1 MRFSQIFT
9 LFVITLLVTLPEMV
23 QAGTS
28 RRSMRSGMNLAR
40 SSSRGSRYSSGG
52 GGSTRR
58 GSPTWYYGVITIPGP
73 DGTYF
78 EGYGEECPGGCAIDR
93 VCATEERCTS
103 VARTNYFW
111 FGVGVL
117 IIAFTIYTICNDPQ
131 CCGKKKEDEDE
142 KKSGSHHSSHR
153 NSVH

>member
-9 LFVITLLVTLPEMV
+9 LLVVALLVTLPEMV

-28 RRSMRSGMNLAR
+28 RRSARGGMNLKR
-40 SSSRGSRYSSGG
+40 GGSRGSRYSSTGG

-58 GSPTWYYGVITIPGP
+58 GSPTWYYGVITIPAA

-93 VCATEERCTS
+93 VCETADRCSS

-117 IIAFTIYTICNDPQ
+117 IVAFAIYTICNDP
-131 CCGKKKEDEDE
+131 
-142 KKSGSHHSSHR
+142 
-153 NSVH
+153 